1 MRFDKLADWLTWQE
15 QLHPMA
21 IDLGLERV
29 QAVFTPLCP
38 SPPPFVVV
46 TVAGTNGKG
55 SSVAM
60 LEAILRAA
68 GYRVGAYTS
77 PHLQRYNE
85 RIRIDGQWVSDAELC
100 RAFARVDRARGD
112 ISLSY
117 FEFGTLAAMD
127 IFCRAAPDIVLL
139 EVGMGG
145 RLDAVNVMDPDVALV
160 TAIGLDHMDWLGTDR
175 EAIGRE
181 KAGIFRA
188 GRPAVCSDPRPPHS
202 LVSRSRAV
210 GADISLL
217 GCDYQ
222 YAVDGQVADRQS
234 VSMLQGAMPAS
245 SWSWQGGARHLRGL
259 PLPGLIG
266 QFQLQNAA
274 GVLMALAC
282 LPDSFTIERQAIVRG
297 LREVRLPGRFQQ
309 LPGAVPCILDVA
321 HNRESAAALATTL
334 AARPC
339 RGKTYAVVAML
350 RDKDIAGVL
359 AEMQGVVDEWY
370 PAALSGGRAAPVERL
385 LEVLEL
391 QLHCPVAWRGAK
403 VSSAYQAAVAR
414 AVASQDRIVV
424 FGSFYTVAEVIH
436 CSGARF

>member
-1 MRFDKLADWLTWQE
+1 MRFDKLADWLAWQE
-15 QLHPMA
+15 QLHPVA
-21 IDLGLERV
+21 IELGLERV
-29 QAVFTPLCP
+29 QAVFSPLFP
-38 SPPPFVVV
+38 SPSTFAVV

-85 RIRIDGQWVSDAELC
+85 RIRIGGQLVSDAALC
-100 RAFARVDRARGD
+100 RAFARVDQARGD

-127 IFCRAAPDIVLL
+127 IFYHAAPDIVLL

-160 TAIGLDHMDWLGTDR
+160 TAIGLDHIDWLGTDR
-175 EAIGRE
+175 ETIGRE

-188 GRPAVCSDPRPPHS
+188 ARPAVCSDPRPPHS
-202 LVSRSRAV
+202 LVAQARAV
-210 GADISLL
+210 GAELHLL
-217 GCDYQ
+217 GCDYN
-222 YAVDGQVADRQS
+222 YAIDGQAENRPS
-234 VSMLQGAMPAS
+234 AFMPQGVTPAS
-245 SWSWQGGARHLRGL
+245 SWTWQGGGRHLREL
-259 PLPGLIG
+259 PMPALIG
-266 QFQLQNAA
+266 EFQLQNAA
-274 GVLMALAC
+274 GVLMTLAC
-282 LPDSFTIERQAIVRG
+282 LPDSFTIERQAIAQG
-297 LREVRLPGRFQQ
+297 LSEVCLPGRFQQ

-350 RDKDIAGVL
+350 RDKDIVGVL
-359 AEMQGVVDEWY
+359 AEMQRVVDEWY
-370 PAALSGGRAAPVERL
+370 PAALSGERAAPVEQLRG
-385 LEVLEL
+385 VLES
-391 QLHCPVAWRGAK
+391 QLHCPVAWRGAR
-403 VSSAYQAAVAR
+403 VRAAYQAAVDR
-414 AVASQDRIVV
+414 ALPGDRIVV